1 MNLDTDTG
9 FLGGK
14 MKIDSHHHLWD
25 LAARPQTWMVGDN
38 LDAVRRNFD
47 TNDLREAIAGTDIE
61 KTILVHATST
71 HDETY
76 EMLALAEADP
86 MLIGVVGWLQIDSPD
101 AIKECEKY
109 LQAPGASYLKGIRD
123 VAQDLPDSNFLAK
136 PQSIATVRE
145 LGKLGLTYD
154 ILTKTPELRAAI
166 ELVRACPDVS
176 FVLDHISKPYIAKQ
190 EMEPWK
196 SLITELASFDNVV
209 CKISGMVTEAKWNNW
224 EVSDFAPYVDH
235 IIESFTPQRLMFGSD
250 WPVALLGTSTYS
262 QVVQLAEALTQG
274 FSKSEN
280 EQFWSK
286 NAIRTYQI
294 TNL

>member
-1 MNLDTDTG
+1 
-9 FLGGK
+9 

-47 TNDLREAIAGTDIE
+47 ANDLREAISGTGIE

-71 HDETY
+71 HDETF

-86 MLIGVVGWLQIDSPD
+86 IIIGVVGWLQIDSPD

-136 PQSIATVRE
+136 PQSIATVKE

-154 ILTKTPELRAAI
+154 ILTKTPELAAAI

-176 FVLDHISKPYIAKQ
+176 FVLDHISKPYIAKE
-190 EMEPWK
+190 EMQPWK
-196 SLITELASFDNVV
+196 SLITELAAFDNVV
-209 CKISGMVTEAKWNNW
+209 CKVSGMVTEAKWNEW

-235 IIESFTPQRLMFGSD
+235 IIESFTPARLMFGSD
-250 WPVALLGTSTYS
+250 WPVALLGTQSYS
-262 QVVQLAEALTQG
+262 QVVQLAQALTAA
-274 FSKSEN
+274 FSEAEN
-280 EQFWSK
+280 ELFWRN
-286 NAIRTYQI
+286 NAIAAYKV